1 VITCLGRS
9 NVFLSYIKSQAKEIK
24 GFFSFS
30 CNGPRVPASKRQI
43 KQTKFMEVAVI
54 GVLIPIVFIL
64 GAIFVIIYVRKF
76 ENLERM
82 AIIDK
87 GLSPDLFKRSY
98 NTSGALRASLLFIG
112 GGIGLLMG
120 YWLDRAFNME
130 EVAYFSMI
138 LIFGGLGLGL
148 AYLIEEKKARDKV

>member
-1 VITCLGRS
+1 
-9 NVFLSYIKSQAKEIK
+9 
-24 GFFSFS
+24 
-30 CNGPRVPASKRQI
+30 
-43 KQTKFMEVAVI
+43 MDVAVI
-54 GVLIPIVFIL
+54 GVLLPIIITL
-64 GAIFVIIYVRKF
+64 GAFVVIAYVRKF

-98 NTSGALRASLLFIG
+98 NTSGALRASLLLIG

-120 YWLDRAFNME
+120 YWLDRAFDME

-138 LIFGGLGLGL
+138 FIFGGLGLGI
-148 AYLIEEKKARDKV
+148 AYLIEEKKAKEKR